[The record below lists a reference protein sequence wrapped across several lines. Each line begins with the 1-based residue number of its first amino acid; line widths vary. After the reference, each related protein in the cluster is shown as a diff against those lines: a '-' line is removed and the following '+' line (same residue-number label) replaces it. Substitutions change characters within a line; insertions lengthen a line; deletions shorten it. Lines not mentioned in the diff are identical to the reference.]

1 MNWDL
6 KADQECG
13 IELGD
18 GGDGEHVSPLNLII
32 KC

>member
-6 KADQECG
+6 KADQECV

-18 GGDGEHVSPLNLII
+18 GDGEHVSPLNLII